1 MIRKAAVPLLDE
13 IEGPVPKPDEMVGA
27 ALETSKLVSVSVVNL
42 PVLAVVAPIA
52 VELIPVDVVLKLDE
66 VMVRALLAPI
76 VQVDGEAPVRLRAL
90 ELLKARALAPVE
102 EMVPAPAKVM
112 AVAV

>member
-1 MIRKAAVPLLDE
+1 MRKAAVPLLLEMD
-13 IEGPVPKPDEMVGA
+13 GLVPKPDEMVGA
-27 ALETSKLVSVSVVNL
+27 ALETNRAVSVRVVNL

-66 VMVRALLAPI
+66 VMVRALPAPI
-76 VQVDGEAPVRLRAL
+76 DQVDGEAPVRLRAL

-102 EMVPAPAKVM
+102 LIVPAPAKVM
-112 AVAV
+112 VVAV